1 MSYGDKSCVAEMSN
15 KWSKGGLSD
24 IFHKSKLILGSITA
38 SLVVDKALEQP
49 ILVINV
55 GGSAKAH

>member
-24 IFHKSKLILGSITA
+24 IFHKSKLILGSITD
-38 SLVVDKALEQP
+38 SLVADTTLNP
-49 ILVINV
+49 
-55 GGSAKAH
+55 